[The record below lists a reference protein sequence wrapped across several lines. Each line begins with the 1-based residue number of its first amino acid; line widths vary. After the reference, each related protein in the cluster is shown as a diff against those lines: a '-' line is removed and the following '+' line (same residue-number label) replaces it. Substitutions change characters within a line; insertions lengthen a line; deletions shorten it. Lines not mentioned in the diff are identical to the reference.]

1 MASQSM
7 GRLWPWLALL
17 VQVASP
23 TPIART
29 RLSGAMPMRGGG
41 SGHGG
46 MSEMLSGAMLMRGG
60 GSDGQSP
67 TKEDMLL
74 SDACCRGDHEA
85 AQAILEAGA
94 NPDLASPRPA
104 PRGSTLLMAVCQDG
118 YESCVQVLLQA
129 GADTDLTSSDG
140 SIFAETPSLGPVRVC
155 QPPACLYVEEV
166 QGSLPRDATHGTYGV
181 CVPASGCLRI
191 PCGAPQVLRRC

>member
-1 MASQSM
+1 
-7 GRLWPWLALL
+7 
-17 VQVASP
+17 
-23 TPIART
+23 
-29 RLSGAMPMRGGG
+29 MRGGG

-60 GSDGQSP
+60 GSGHDGQSP

-140 SIFAETPSLGPVRVC
+140 SKLC
-155 QPPACLYVEEV
+155 
-166 QGSLPRDATHGTYGV
+166 
-181 CVPASGCLRI
+181 
-191 PCGAPQVLRRC
+191 

>member
-29 RLSGAMPMRGGG
+29 RLLGAMPMRGGG

-60 GSDGQSP
+60 GSGHDGQSP

-140 SIFAETPSLGPVRVC
+140 SKLC
-155 QPPACLYVEEV
+155 
-166 QGSLPRDATHGTYGV
+166 
-181 CVPASGCLRI
+181 
-191 PCGAPQVLRRC
+191 

>member
-1 MASQSM
+1 
-7 GRLWPWLALL
+7 
-17 VQVASP
+17 
-23 TPIART
+23 
-29 RLSGAMPMRGGG
+29 MRGGG

-94 NPDLASPRPA
+94 NPDLASPRGSHG
-104 PRGSTLLMAVCQDG
+104 GSTLLMAVCQDG

-140 SIFAETPSLGPVRVC
+140 SKFC
-155 QPPACLYVEEV
+155 
-166 QGSLPRDATHGTYGV
+166 
-181 CVPASGCLRI
+181 
-191 PCGAPQVLRRC
+191 

>member
-1 MASQSM
+1 M

-60 GSDGQSP
+60 GSGHDGQSP

-94 NPDLASPRPA
+94 NPDLASPRGSHG
-104 PRGSTLLMAVCQDG
+104 GSTLLMAVCQDG

-166 QGSLPRDATHGTYGV
+166 QGSLCPGTPRTVRTG
-181 CVPASGCLRI
+181 
-191 PCGAPQVLRRC
+191 